1 MAKVHETYS
10 AGQFLTASLSHFTLT
25 KSGLATADIKTVVET
40 TSTRATVVILGTIA
54 GTSVRIAVENN
65 SAWTAATLQAALGA
79 GWTVTDF
86 DY

>member
-25 KSGLATADIKTVVET
+25 KTGLATADIKTVVET
-40 TSTRATVVILGTIA
+40 TSTRATVVILGTIS

-65 SAWTAATLQAALGA
+65 SAWTDSSLQAALGA
-79 GWTVTDF
+79 GWAVADF
-86 DY
+86 TY